1 MNMDWTEHVNQTLNV
16 TLYENYGAIKDPKT
30 DKPLYEIVFKTG
42 KLVNA
47 SEYFWCM
54 VYGAYSMFVRN
65 NVNAAYEWVM
75 PYENGAGQSIGNE
88 DPGNRYLCGMSMG
101 GWGANSRAMI
111 LIDPKSGV

>member
-47 SEYFWCM
+47 
-54 VYGAYSMFVRN
+54 
-65 NVNAAYEWVM
+65 
-75 PYENGAGQSIGNE
+75 
-88 DPGNRYLCGMSMG
+88 
-101 GWGANSRAMI
+101 
-111 LIDPKSGV
+111 